1 MDAEGQNG
9 DSLRRADRVCV
20 KGLALLANISDKG
33 DKTQIIAA
41 ALLKLV
47 TKGIPFYWWF
57 DLLVSL
63 ICRHW

>member
-9 DSLRRADRVCV
+9 DALRRADRVCV

-47 TKGIPFYWWF
+47 TKGIPFN
-57 DLLVSL
+57 
-63 ICRHW
+63 